1 MTNDSTFEKSL
12 IKESEARAI
21 INLMMSCYKAGLK
34 DAEEICDKYTCEDFK
49 KEVRV
54 PGVYGRVRDEFLMEE
69 NEWRMSLMFMDNH
82 IRVPQNTINLVQSIN
97 FGKTI
102 LSCVLPIS
110 QEYYILGIDDFN
122 VYPNIHEFSLI
133 DNNIMR
139 RWTRNGFIKITRKD
153 VLIEIQ
159 RLCMLRARIDE
170 SSDSKFSIRRRT
182 YESFCMELWE
192 SITNR
197 GRSRY

>member
-69 NEWRMSLMFMDNH
+69 KEWRMSLMFMDNH
-82 IRVPQNTINLVQSIN
+82 IRVPQNTINLVQNIN
-97 FGKTI
+97 FGKTL

-122 VYPNIHEFSLI
+122 VYPHIHEFSLI

>member
-12 IKESEARAI
+12 IKESDARAI

-69 NEWRMSLMFMDNH
+69 KEWRMSLMFMDNH

-97 FGKTI
+97 FGKSI

-122 VYPNIHEFSLI
+122 VYPHIHEFSLI

-159 RLCMLRARIDE
+159 RLCMLRSRIDE

-182 YESFCMELWE
+182 YESFCMEVWE

>member
-1 MTNDSTFEKSL
+1 MTNDSTL
-12 IKESEARAI
+12 IKESDARAI

-69 NEWRMSLMFMDNH
+69 KEWRMSLMFMDNH

-97 FGKTI
+97 FGKSI

-122 VYPNIHEFSLI
+122 VYPHIHEFSLI

-182 YESFCMELWE
+182 YESFCMEVWE

>member
-1 MTNDSTFEKSL
+1 MTNDSTL
-12 IKESEARAI
+12 IKESDARAI

-69 NEWRMSLMFMDNH
+69 KEWRMSLMFMDNH
-82 IRVPQNTINLVQSIN
+82 IRVPQNTINLVQSVN
-97 FGKTI
+97 FGKSL

-122 VYPNIHEFSLI
+122 VYPHIHEFSLI

-197 GRSRY
+197 VRSRY

>member
-12 IKESEARAI
+12 IKESDARAI

-69 NEWRMSLMFMDNH
+69 KEWRMSLMFMDNH

-97 FGKTI
+97 FGKSL

-122 VYPNIHEFSLI
+122 VYPHIHEFSLI

-182 YESFCMELWE
+182 YESFCMEVWE
-192 SITNR
+192 SIMNR

>member
-1 MTNDSTFEKSL
+1 MTNDSTFEKYL

-69 NEWRMSLMFMDNH
+69 KEWRMSLMFMDNH

-97 FGKTI
+97 FGKSI

-122 VYPNIHEFSLI
+122 VYPHIHEFSLI
-133 DNNIMR
+133 DNKIMR

>member
-1 MTNDSTFEKSL
+1 MTNDSTL

-69 NEWRMSLMFMDNH
+69 KEWRMSLMFMDNH

-97 FGKTI
+97 FGKSL

-122 VYPNIHEFSLI
+122 VYPHIHEFSLI

>member
-69 NEWRMSLMFMDNH
+69 KEWRMSLMFMDNH
-82 IRVPQNTINLVQSIN
+82 IRVPQNTINLVQGIN

>member
-69 NEWRMSLMFMDNH
+69 KEWRMSLMFMDNH

-97 FGKTI
+97 FGKSL

-122 VYPNIHEFSLI
+122 VYPHIHEFSII

>member
-12 IKESEARAI
+12 IKESDARAI

-34 DAEEICDKYTCEDFK
+34 DAEDICDKYTCEDFK

-69 NEWRMSLMFMDNH
+69 KEWRMSLMFMDNH
-82 IRVPQNTINLVQSIN
+82 IRVPQNTINLVQSVN
-97 FGKTI
+97 FGKSL

-122 VYPNIHEFSLI
+122 VYPHIHEFSII
-133 DNNIMR
+133 DNNVMR

>member
-69 NEWRMSLMFMDNH
+69 KEWRMSLMFMDNH

-97 FGKTI
+97 FGKSL

-122 VYPNIHEFSLI
+122 VYPHIHEFSLI

-197 GRSRY
+197 VRSQY

>member
-1 MTNDSTFEKSL
+1 MTNDSTL

-69 NEWRMSLMFMDNH
+69 KEWRMSLMFMDNH

-97 FGKTI
+97 FGKSL

-122 VYPNIHEFSLI
+122 VYPHIHEFSLI

-182 YESFCMELWE
+182 YESFCMELWD

>member
-1 MTNDSTFEKSL
+1 MINDSTLEKYL

-69 NEWRMSLMFMDNH
+69 KEWRMSLMFMDNH

-97 FGKTI
+97 FGKSL

-122 VYPNIHEFSLI
+122 VYPHIHEFSLI

>member
-34 DAEEICDKYTCEDFK
+34 DSEEICDKYTCEDFK

-69 NEWRMSLMFMDNH
+69 KEWRMSLMFMDNH

>member
-1 MTNDSTFEKSL
+1 MTNYSTFEKSL

-69 NEWRMSLMFMDNH
+69 KEWRMSLMFMDNH

-97 FGKTI
+97 FGKSL

-122 VYPNIHEFSLI
+122 VYPHIHEFSII

-182 YESFCMELWE
+182 YESFCMELWD

>member
-12 IKESEARAI
+12 IKESDARAI

-34 DAEEICDKYTCEDFK
+34 DAEDICDKYTCEDFK

-69 NEWRMSLMFMDNH
+69 KEWRMSLMFMDNH
-82 IRVPQNTINLVQSIN
+82 IRVPQNTINLVQSVN
-97 FGKTI
+97 FGKSL

-122 VYPNIHEFSLI
+122 VYPHIHEFSII
-133 DNNIMR
+133 DNNVMR

-197 GRSRY
+197 VRSRY

>member
-69 NEWRMSLMFMDNH
+69 KEWRMSLMFMDNH

-97 FGKTI
+97 FGKSL

-122 VYPNIHEFSLI
+122 VYPHIHEFSLI

-170 SSDSKFSIRRRT
+170 SSESKFSIRRRT

>member
-1 MTNDSTFEKSL
+1 MTNESTFEKSL

-69 NEWRMSLMFMDNH
+69 KEWRMSLMFMDNH

-97 FGKTI
+97 FGKSL

-122 VYPNIHEFSLI
+122 VYPHIHEFSLI

>member
-69 NEWRMSLMFMDNH
+69 KEWRMSLMFMDNH

-97 FGKTI
+97 FGKSL

-122 VYPNIHEFSLI
+122 VYPHIHEFSLI

-182 YESFCMELWE
+182 YESFCIELWE

-197 GRSRY
+197 VRSQY

>member
-1 MTNDSTFEKSL
+1 MINDSTFEKSL

-49 KEVRV
+49 KEVRI

-69 NEWRMSLMFMDNH
+69 KEWRMSLMFMDNH

-97 FGKTI
+97 FGKSI

-122 VYPNIHEFSLI
+122 VYPHIHEFSLI

-139 RWTRNGFIKITRKD
+139 RWTRNGFIKITHKD

-170 SSDSKFSIRRRT
+170 SSDSKFIIRRRT

>member
-34 DAEEICDKYTCEDFK
+34 DSEEICDKYTCEDFK

-69 NEWRMSLMFMDNH
+69 KEWRMSLMFMDNH

-97 FGKTI
+97 FGKSL

-122 VYPNIHEFSLI
+122 VYPHIHEFSLI

-170 SSDSKFSIRRRT
+170 SSESKFSIRRRT

>member
-69 NEWRMSLMFMDNH
+69 KEWRMSLMFMDNH

-97 FGKTI
+97 FGKSL

-122 VYPNIHEFSLI
+122 VYPHIHEFSLI

-139 RWTRNGFIKITRKD
+139 RWTRNGLIKITRKD

-197 GRSRY
+197 CRSRY

>member
-1 MTNDSTFEKSL
+1 MTNDSTI
-12 IKESEARAI
+12 IKESDARAI

-54 PGVYGRVRDEFLMEE
+54 PGVYGRVKDEFLMEE
-69 NEWRMSLMFMDNH
+69 KEWRMSLMFMDNH
-82 IRVPQNTINLVQSIN
+82 IRVPQNTINLVQSVN
-97 FGKTI
+97 FGKSL

-122 VYPNIHEFSLI
+122 VYPHIHEFSLI

-182 YESFCMELWE
+182 YESFCMELWD

>member
-69 NEWRMSLMFMDNH
+69 KEWRMSLMFMDNH

-97 FGKTI
+97 FGKSL

-122 VYPNIHEFSLI
+122 VYPHIHEFSII

-197 GRSRY
+197 GRSQY

>member
-12 IKESEARAI
+12 IKDSDARAI

-69 NEWRMSLMFMDNH
+69 KEWRMSLMFMDNH

-97 FGKTI
+97 FGKSI

-122 VYPNIHEFSLI
+122 VYPHIHEFSLI

>member
-1 MTNDSTFEKSL
+1 MTNDSTL

-69 NEWRMSLMFMDNH
+69 KEWRMSLMFMDNH
-82 IRVPQNTINLVQSIN
+82 IRVPQNTINLVQSVN
-97 FGKTI
+97 FGKSL

-122 VYPNIHEFSLI
+122 VYPHIHEFSII
-133 DNNIMR
+133 DNNVMR

>member
-69 NEWRMSLMFMDNH
+69 KEWRMSLMFMDNH

-97 FGKTI
+97 FGKSI

-122 VYPNIHEFSLI
+122 VYPYIHEFSLI

-153 VLIEIQ
+153 VIIEIQ

-197 GRSRY
+197 CRSRY

>member
-69 NEWRMSLMFMDNH
+69 KEWRMSLMFMDNH

-97 FGKTI
+97 FGKSI

-122 VYPNIHEFSLI
+122 VYPHIHEFSLI

>member
-1 MTNDSTFEKSL
+1 MTNDSTFEKSI
-12 IKESEARAI
+12 IKESDARAI

-69 NEWRMSLMFMDNH
+69 KEWRMSLMFMDNH

-97 FGKTI
+97 FGKSL

-122 VYPNIHEFSLI
+122 VYPHIHEFSLI

>member
-54 PGVYGRVRDEFLMEE
+54 TGVYGRVRDEFLMEE
-69 NEWRMSLMFMDNH
+69 KEWRMSLMFMDNH

-97 FGKTI
+97 FGKSI

-122 VYPNIHEFSLI
+122 VYPHIHEFSLI

-192 SITNR
+192 SITNSD
-197 GRSRY
+197 RSRY

>member
-1 MTNDSTFEKSL
+1 MTNDSTF

-69 NEWRMSLMFMDNH
+69 KEWRMSLMFMDNH

-97 FGKTI
+97 FGKSL
-102 LSCVLPIS
+102 LSCVLPLS

-122 VYPNIHEFSLI
+122 VYPHIHEFSII

-182 YESFCMELWE
+182 YESFCMELWD

>member
-69 NEWRMSLMFMDNH
+69 KEWRMSLMFMDNH
-82 IRVPQNTINLVQSIN
+82 IRVPQNTINLVQGIN
-97 FGKTI
+97 FCKSL

-122 VYPNIHEFSLI
+122 VFPHIHEFSLI

-182 YESFCMELWE
+182 YERFCMELWE

>member
-1 MTNDSTFEKSL
+1 MTNDSTFDKSL
-12 IKESEARAI
+12 IKESDARAI

-69 NEWRMSLMFMDNH
+69 KEWRMSLMFMDNH

-97 FGKTI
+97 FGKSL

-122 VYPNIHEFSLI
+122 VYPHIHEFSLI

-170 SSDSKFSIRRRT
+170 SETSKFSICRRT
-182 YESFCMELWE
+182 YERFCTEVWQG
-192 SITNR
+192 IVNKR
-197 GRSRY
+197 

>member
-1 MTNDSTFEKSL
+1 MTNDSTFEKYL

-69 NEWRMSLMFMDNH
+69 KEWRMSLMFMDNH

-97 FGKTI
+97 FGKSL

-122 VYPNIHEFSLI
+122 VYPHIHEFSLI

-182 YESFCMELWE
+182 YESFCMEIWE

>member
-1 MTNDSTFEKSL
+1 MTNESTL

-69 NEWRMSLMFMDNH
+69 KEWRMSLMFMDNH

-97 FGKTI
+97 FGKSL

-122 VYPNIHEFSLI
+122 VYPHIHEFSLI

>member
-1 MTNDSTFEKSL
+1 MTNDSTL

-69 NEWRMSLMFMDNH
+69 KEWRMSLMFMDNH
-82 IRVPQNTINLVQSIN
+82 IRVPQNTINLVQSVN
-97 FGKTI
+97 FGKSL

-122 VYPNIHEFSLI
+122 VYPHIHEFSII

-182 YESFCMELWE
+182 YESFCMELWD

>member
-1 MTNDSTFEKSL
+1 MTNESTFEKSL

-69 NEWRMSLMFMDNH
+69 KEWRMSLMFMDNH
-82 IRVPQNTINLVQSIN
+82 IRVPQNTINLVQSVN
-97 FGKTI
+97 FGKSL

-122 VYPNIHEFSLI
+122 VYPHIHEFSLI

-182 YESFCMELWE
+182 YESFCMELWD

>member
-21 INLMMSCYKAGLK
+21 INLMMACYKAGLK

-69 NEWRMSLMFMDNH
+69 KEWRMSLMFMDNH

-97 FGKTI
+97 FGKSL

-110 QEYYILGIDDFN
+110 QEYYILGIDEFN
-122 VYPNIHEFSLI
+122 VYPHIHEFSII

>member
-1 MTNDSTFEKSL
+1 MTNDSTF

-69 NEWRMSLMFMDNH
+69 KEWRMSLMFMDNH

-97 FGKTI
+97 FGKSL

-122 VYPNIHEFSLI
+122 VYPHIHEFSII

-182 YESFCMELWE
+182 YESFCMELWD

>member
-12 IKESEARAI
+12 IKESDARAI

-34 DAEEICDKYTCEDFK
+34 DAEDICDKYTCEDFK

-69 NEWRMSLMFMDNH
+69 KEWRMSLMFMDNH
-82 IRVPQNTINLVQSIN
+82 IRVPQNTINLVQGIN
-97 FGKTI
+97 FVKSL

-122 VYPNIHEFSLI
+122 VYPHIHEFSLI